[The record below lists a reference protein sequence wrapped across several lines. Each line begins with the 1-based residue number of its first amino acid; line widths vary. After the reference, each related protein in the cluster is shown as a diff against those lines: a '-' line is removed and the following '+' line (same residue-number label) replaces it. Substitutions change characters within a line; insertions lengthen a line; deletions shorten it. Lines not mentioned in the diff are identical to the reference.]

1 MYVVHEENITRQI
14 RNNPNRKKL
23 WEHIDKLRKKTKKT
37 EERLKIYNEEGLE
50 IPNSEMEEAIRTYWG
65 KIYKMNENKIKQ
77 VWNAE
82 TKNECLRSQEITT
95 FRNGDMRIVVAEEED
110 TEETVITCQEGT
122 VEHLELAFNLKR
134 LIQDMKYPEI
144 TEEMVKESIRKLEK
158 KKAVGPDGMKGEFY
172 KALQDS
178 NIFMKLITKSFQK
191 VIEEGKVPTSWKE
204 SRTTMIP

>member
-1 MYVVHEENITRQI
+1 
-14 RNNPNRKKL
+14 
-23 WEHIDKLRKKTKKT
+23 
-37 EERLKIYNEEGLE
+37 
-50 IPNSEMEEAIRTYWG
+50 MEEAIRTYWG
-65 KIYKMNENKIKQ
+65 KIYEMNENKIKQ
-77 VWNAE
+77 VWNTE
-82 TKNECLRSQEITT
+82 TKNKCLRSQEITT
-95 FRNGDMRIVVAEEED
+95 SRNGDMRIVVTEEED

-122 VEHLELAFNLKR
+122 VEHIELIFNLKR

-191 VIEEGKVPTSWKE
+191 VI
-204 SRTTMIP
+204 